1 VDVRAA
7 THPYWAAI
15 VDQAPRVLGLMDR
28 EALSPTSGCGDRT
41 YWAWK
46 FTDFPGAR
54 FQESL
59 CVLSF
64 LYATAGEGSPYY
76 KNPNLLTWIGRGMEY
91 WCQIQYPDGSFDE
104 AYPFERSLAATA
116 FTGFYVGEGFRMV
129 QEDLPESVRAKV
141 KVALRRAGDWLVGHD
156 EHHGFLSN
164 HLAAA
169 AAALMNIHLVTR
181 DPRYLERCQYFVGK
195 ILSHQSPEGW
205 YEEYGGADP
214 GYQTHGTF
222 YLARIHQLRPDPTL
236 LASIER
242 SMKFLANFIHI
253 DGSLGGEYTS
263 RNTQTYYPAAFEML
277 QSALPIAS
285 WIAERMRPA
294 VASASAAGLRS
305 VDAYN
310 YYPFLNNLVFAHQA
324 YTDPARAPQPEVGP
338 DPQDGLLWFPAA
350 GLARVRTPRYEAFVG
365 TRKGGVVKVFDRAKG
380 TLVYNDCGYIGRLE
394 GGGFCSSQYEDGE
407 RKVSVTA
414 GVIEVEGAFA
424 AISKPVM
431 NPLKFMAFRAF
442 NMTAGQVPA
451 LAFWMKNLLVKT
463 LIYRKKALNIA
474 FRRRIELGERGVRVT
489 DHLEGPDAAK
499 VVELRWEPVFTT
511 IHMGSSRYFVP
522 NELEVAFPEAASDAA
537 HAVDPRR
544 VMSGVRL
551 ERNVGFSAAGAGP
564 VSAVSEGG
572 A

>member
-1 VDVRAA
+1 MDARAP

-64 LYATAGEGSPYY
+64 LYSTPGSEYF

-91 WCQIQYPDGSFDE
+91 WCKIQYKDGSFDE

-129 QEDLPESVRAKV
+129 QDDLPDATRARV

-169 AAALMNIHLVTR
+169 AAALMNMHLITR
-181 DPRYLERCQYFVGK
+181 DPRYLERCQYFVNK

-205 YEEYGGADP
+205 YDEYGGADP

-222 YLARIHQLRPDPTL
+222 YLARIHQLRPEPRL
-236 LASIER
+236 LESIER
-242 SMKFLANFIHI
+242 SMRFLANFIHV

-277 QSALPIAS
+277 QSSLPIAS

-324 YTDPARAPQPEVGP
+324 FSDADRDPKPPEGP
-338 DPQDGLLWFPAA
+338 SEAEGLTWFPAA
-350 GLARVRTPRYEAFVG
+350 GLARVRTARYDAYVG
-365 TRKGGVVKVFDRAKG
+365 TRKGGVVKVFDRQKG
-380 TLVYNDCGYIGRLE
+380 ALVYNDCGYIGRLE

-407 RKVSVTA
+407 RKVSVTPE
-414 GVIEVEGAFA
+414 VIEVEGAFA

-442 NMTAGQVPA
+442 NLTAGQVPA

-463 LIYRKKALNIA
+463 LIYRKKPLSIA
-474 FRRRIELGERGVRVT
+474 FKRRIELGASSVRVT
-489 DHLEGPDAAK
+489 DNLEGPDASK

-522 NELEVAFPEAASDAA
+522 NELEVAFPESASDEA
-537 HAVDPRR
+537 HALDPRR
-544 VMSGVRL
+544 VAAGVRL
-551 ERNVGFSAAGAGP
+551 ERNVTFSSP
-564 VSAVSEGG
+564 EGEVVE
-572 A
+572 

>member
-1 VDVRAA
+1 MDARAP

-64 LYATAGEGSPYY
+64 LYRTPGSEYF

-91 WCQIQYPDGSFDE
+91 WCRIQYKDGSFDE

-129 QEDLPESVRAKV
+129 QDDLPDATRARV

-169 AAALMNIHLVTR
+169 AAALMNMHLITR
-181 DPRYLERCQYFVGK
+181 DPRYLERSQYFVNK

-205 YEEYGGADP
+205 YDEYGGADP

-222 YLARIHQLRPDPTL
+222 YLARIHQLRPEPRL
-236 LASIER
+236 LESIER
-242 SMKFLANFIHI
+242 SMRFLASFIHV

-277 QSALPIAS
+277 QSSLPIAS

-324 YTDPARAPQPEVGP
+324 FSDPERDPKPPEGP
-338 DPQDGLLWFPAA
+338 SEAEGLTWFPAA
-350 GLARVRTPRYEAFVG
+350 GLARVRTARYDAYVG
-365 TRKGGVVKVFDRAKG
+365 TRKGGVVKIFDRQKG
-380 TLVYNDCGYIGRLE
+380 ALVYNDCGYIGRLE

-407 RKVSVTA
+407 RKVSVTPE
-414 GVIEVEGAFA
+414 VIEVEGAFA

-431 NPLKFMAFRAF
+431 NPVKFMAFRAF
-442 NMTAGQVPA
+442 NLTAGQVPA

-463 LIYRKKALNIA
+463 LIYRKKPLSIA
-474 FRRRIELGERGVRVT
+474 FKRRIELGAKSVRVT
-489 DHLEGPDAAK
+489 DSLEGPDASK

-522 NELEVAFPEAASDAA
+522 NELEVAFPESASDEA
-537 HAVDPRR
+537 HALDPRR
-544 VMSGVRL
+544 VAAGVRL
-551 ERNVGFSAAGAGP
+551 ERNVTFSSP
-564 VSAVSEGG
+564 EGEVVE
-572 A
+572 